1 MKTAAVQVQTMRR
14 QDADDIGKLL
24 LRMTVGFLLLFHA
37 YGFLRGDP
45 GIPNAVAAWG
55 LPGFFAYAGFLLE
68 LIGAVLI
75 ILGVYTRIGALSIVT
90 FMVVGLVMYHVA
102 EITGL
107 RGSGNHLFMLGKNPA
122 GTHPDKY
129 FLETQMFYLF
139 GGLAVALL
147 GSGRYSVRPGK

>member
-1 MKTAAVQVQTMRR
+1 MRR
-14 QDADDIGKLL
+14 EDADDIGKLL

-37 YGFLRGDP
+37 YGFMRGDP

-55 LPGFFAYAGFLLE
+55 LPGIFAEVGFLLE

-75 ILGVYTRIGALSIVT
+75 ILGVYTRAGALSIVT
-90 FMVVGLVMYHVA
+90 FMVIGLIMYHVA

-147 GSGRYSVRPGK
+147 GSGRYSVRPSK